1 MCEPGLSHTAGDGF
15 LPIQGWP
22 GYFVNRLGQV
32 RSEFGPLN
40 FDAQGRVGLREA
52 GSKKYRKLP
61 IGRIMDAAGLLA
73 APNGPEPALVEAEL
87 DALRQERDAAR
98 SDLAALS
105 GRIQEAQRVNQH
117 NRSLNAAL
125 WVRLR
130 SLETELAQQPDRGRK
145 KARIAAERFAWE
157 AGGLGILEEF
167 GL

>member
-1 MCEPGLSHTAGDGF
+1 MSEF

-32 RSEFGPLN
+32 RSEIGPLSV
-40 FDAQGRVGLREA
+40 DANGRVNLRHAE
-52 GSKKYRKLP
+52 SKKYRKLY
-61 IGRIMDAAGLLA
+61 IGQIMDAAGLLA
-73 APNGPEPALVEAEL
+73 APNEPEPALVEAEL

-98 SDLAALS
+98 HELEVLS
-105 GRIQEAQRVNQH
+105 AGVTEAQRVNRH

-125 WVRLR
+125 WARLH
-130 SLETELAQQPDRGRK
+130 SLETELAQPLDRSRK

-157 AGGLGILEEF
+157 AEGLGILEEF